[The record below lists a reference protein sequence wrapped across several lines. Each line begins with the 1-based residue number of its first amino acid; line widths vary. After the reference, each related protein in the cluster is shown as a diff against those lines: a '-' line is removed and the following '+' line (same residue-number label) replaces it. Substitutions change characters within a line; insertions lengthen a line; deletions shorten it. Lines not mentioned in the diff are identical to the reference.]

1 MENKYFEIFIKTCGS
16 EKKAGEILKISQQA
30 ISSIRC
36 HRTKLNFKK
45 AQLISNYLKI
55 KLELDISP
63 AELISF
69 IDKKR
74 HELSYSNLFYEI
86 PIQFSPINLELVKTI
101 YNNNYHPYEMKIDS
115 KKLIIIDEYYYLISG
130 EESFFSYLNSNKK
143 IVEGCK
149 INLQKLV
156 KSGLNKSIIAYISK
170 EFDLIE
176 RTKLAQRVQNLVGNR
191 RGKPSKKCS
200 NVDNYPHL
208 TLPSGVRARDFVA
221 QFFGLGSA
229 FSYRMLKRI
238 ISHGDEKLI
247 GKVRHEEITP
257 HAAYQSILNTQP
269 KPSFSLRSLFNR

>member
-63 AELISF
+63 NELISF

-176 RTKLAQRVQNLVGNR
+176 RTKLAQRVQNLAGNR

-200 NVDNYPHL
+200 NVENSPHL
-208 TLPSGVRARDFVA
+208 VLPEGVKTREFVA
-221 QFFGLGSA
+221 QFFSIGSDHT
-229 FSYRMLKRI
+229 YRTLKRI
-238 ISHGDEKLI
+238 I
-247 GKVRHEEITP
+247 
-257 HAAYQSILNTQP
+257 AYNDKTLTEPIWI
-269 KPSFSLRSLFNR
+269 